1 MNLFFFMSFGNPKVY
16 SFILLFI
23 DKKFLR
29 FKKTL
34 IILVKTINKKL
45 VILEFFKKILTM
57 NPFSN
62 YLITI
67 EEISKNLN
75 FNINNY

>member
-1 MNLFFFMSFGNPKVY
+1 MSFGNPKVY

-45 VILEFFKKILTM
+45 VILEFFKKILTR